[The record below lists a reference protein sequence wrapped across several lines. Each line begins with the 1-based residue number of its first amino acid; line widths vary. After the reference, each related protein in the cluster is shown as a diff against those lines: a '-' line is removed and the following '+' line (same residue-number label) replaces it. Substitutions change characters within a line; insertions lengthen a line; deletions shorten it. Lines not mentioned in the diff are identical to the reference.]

1 MRIALILTFYTA
13 NIFHRGFHR
22 LRAEAET
29 ATTTV
34 NDANQIRRQGSG
46 SEGALDYEGR
56 EIEYTAY
63 FPFASAQTSNTAARL
78 LAPEPTMDD
87 LFSLDTFPDGMNL
100 DFGAFFEPFGNLA
113 DLESCL

>member
-1 MRIALILTFYTA
+1 MRVEFMLTFSTA
-13 NIFHRGFHR
+13 NIFHRGFQR
-22 LRAEAET
+22 LRAEADT
-29 ATTTV
+29 ATTTA
-34 NDANQIRRQGSG
+34 NDANQMRRQGSVSG
-46 SEGALDYEGR
+46 AALDYEGR

-63 FPFASAQTSNTAARL
+63 FPFASAQTSSTAARL

-100 DFGAFFEPFGNLA
+100 DFGTFFEPFGNLT